1 MQTISSFRAGVI
13 GALLVTAACG
23 RGDSVPAVQAPP
35 YAGATAVVL
44 DTLLPVTF
52 EASGVAQ
59 PMADATVSTKLMGA
73 VTAVLVTEGAR
84 VAAGAP
90 LVRLDAADL
99 DAKARQAVAGVSAAN
114 AAYQEAST
122 QAVRIRALYADSAAP
137 RAQLD
142 AVEAGLARA
151 TAGLE
156 AARAGEVEMSAV
168 RAYGVLRAPFAGVV
182 THRFVDVGDFA
193 APGAPLVSVQDA
205 SRLRISA
212 AVPASMA
219 MQVKVGARLRA
230 RIEGVDVVAV
240 VEGVVPSAATMYT
253 INAIVP
259 NRDGK
264 LPSGGAAMLRVPSAA
279 SERTLLVPLDAIV
292 HEGDLTGVH
301 VVRGGIAELRWVRV
315 GDTRAG
321 QVVVLSGLTAGERVS
336 LPAAGERVSLPAA
349 GR

>member
-1 MQTISSFRAGVI
+1 MHTIFKFRAGLIAV
-13 GALLVTAACG
+13 LLTAAACG
-23 RGDSVPAVQAPP
+23 QGDKSPAEAPVAP
-35 YAGATAVVL
+35 YSGTPVAVV
-44 DTLLPVTF
+44 DTLLSTTY

-59 PMADATVSTKLMGA
+59 PLADATLSTRRMA
-73 VTAVLVTEGAR
+73 SVTAVRVTEGRR

-99 DAKARQAVAGVSAAN
+99 DAKARQAVAGVSAA
-114 AAYQEAST
+114 EAVHREALS
-122 QAVRIRALYADSAAP
+122 QATRIRALYADSAAP

-151 TAGLE
+151 EAGLD
-156 AARAGEVEMSAV
+156 AARAGNSELAAV

-193 APGAPLVSVQDA
+193 APGAPLVTVQDA
-205 SRLRISA
+205 SRLRIVA
-212 AVPASMA
+212 TVPASMA
-219 MQVKVGARLRA
+219 ARVKTGTRLTARV
-230 RIEGVDVVAV
+230 EGTEVSAV

-253 INAIVP
+253 INAIVQ

-264 LPSGGAAMLRVPSAA
+264 LPSGAAAVLMVPSTTTA
-279 SERTLLVPLDAIV
+279 RTFLVPLEAIV
-292 HEGDLTGVH
+292 REGDLTGVR
-301 VVRGGIAELRWVRV
+301 VVRDGRAELRWVRL

-321 QVVVLSGLTAGERVS
+321 RVVVLSGLSALERVALS
-336 LPAAGERVSLPAA
+336 VT

>member
-1 MQTISSFRAGVI
+1 MQTIVSFRTGVI
-13 GALLVTAACG
+13 AVLLTAAACG
-23 RGDSVPAVQAPP
+23 QGDKLPAAAQAP
-35 YAGATAVVL
+35 YAGASVAVV
-44 DTLLPVTF
+44 DTMLPANF
-52 EASGVAQ
+52 EAAGIAQ
-59 PMADATVSTKLMGA
+59 PVADATVSTKLMGA
-73 VTAVLVTEGAR
+73 VTAVLVTEGTR

-114 AAYQEAST
+114 AAYTEAQA

-156 AARAGEVEMSAV
+156 TARAGEVELSAV

-193 APGAPLVSVQDA
+193 APGAPLVTVQDG

-219 MQVKVGARLRA
+219 VRVRTGARLTA
-230 RIEGVDVVAV
+230 RIEGVEVPAV

-253 INAIVP
+253 INAIVQ
-259 NRDGK
+259 NRDGR
-264 LPSGGAAMLRVPSAA
+264 LPSGGAAVLTVPSASA
-279 SERTLLVPLDAIV
+279 ERTLLVPQEAIV
-292 HEGDLTGVH
+292 REGDLTGVR
-301 VVRGGIAELRWVRV
+301 VVRNGRAELRWVRL
-315 GDTRAG
+315 GELRAG
-321 QVVVLSGLTAGERVS
+321 RVVVLSGLNAGERVA
-336 LPAAGERVSLPAA
+336 LPVA

>member
-1 MQTISSFRAGVI
+1 MHTIFKFRAGVI
-13 GALLVTAACG
+13 AVLLTAAACG
-23 RGDSVPAVQAPP
+23 QGDKSPAETPAAS
-35 YAGATAVVL
+35 YAGASVAVV
-44 DTLLPVTF
+44 DTLLPANY

-59 PMADATVSTKLMGA
+59 PLADATLSTKLMA
-73 VTAVLVTEGAR
+73 SVTAVLVTEGAR

-99 DAKARQAVAGVSAAN
+99 DAKARQAVAGVSAAE
-114 AAYQEAST
+114 AAHREALS
-122 QAVRIRALYADSAAP
+122 QAARIRALYADSAAP

-151 TAGLE
+151 AAGLE
-156 AARAGEVEMSAV
+156 AARAGNSELAAV

-193 APGAPLVSVQDA
+193 APGAPLVTVQDA

-212 AVPASMA
+212 TVPASMA
-219 MQVKVGARLRA
+219 ARVRMGARLTA
-230 RIEGVDVVAV
+230 RIEGIEVPAV

-253 INAIVP
+253 INAIVQ

-264 LPSGGAAMLRVPSAA
+264 LPSGGAAVMTVPLATTA
-279 SERTLLVPLDAIV
+279 RTLLVPLEAIV
-292 HEGDLTGVH
+292 REGDLTGVR
-301 VVRGGIAELRWVRV
+301 VVRDGRAELRWVRL

-321 QVVVLSGLTAGERVS
+321 RVIVLSGLNALERVA
-336 LPAAGERVSLPAA
+336 LPVA